1 MDTFMSQNSAINND
15 TVKHMAKLSSLAITD
30 DQVASMKVEM
40 NHILEMIQSI
50 DNVDTSG
57 ISPLAH
63 PYKISQRL
71 REDKV
76 TETNQREALSKL
88 TSFYESGH
96 YLVPKVID

>member
-1 MDTFMSQNSAINND
+1 MSQNNTINND

-30 DQVASMKVEM
+30 NQVASIKLKM
-40 NHILEMIQSI
+40 NHILEMIQTI
-50 DNVDTSG
+50 DHVDTSG

-76 TETNQREALSKL
+76 TETNQRDTLSKL
-88 TSFYESGH
+88 TSFYESGY